1 MAASA
6 SAYEEEMEEE
16 EEEVGMNNIF
26 FCSFLDIF
34 NLFVCVWSINS
45 FEDGTWRKGGIQ
57 WEQEL

>member
-26 FCSFLDIF
+26 
-34 NLFVCVWSINS
+34 NLFVWSINS

>member
-16 EEEVGMNNIF
+16 EEEVQLNNF
-26 FCSFLDIF
+26 FWPFLALPIMLSLIKLIDPLI
-34 NLFVCVWSINS
+34 
-45 FEDGTWRKGGIQ
+45 DGTWRKGGIQ

>member
-26 FCSFLDIF
+26 CSFLDIV
-34 NLFVCVWSINS
+34 NLFVSVWSINS
-45 FEDGTWRKGGIQ
+45 LEDGTWRKGGIQ